1 MSTQIK
7 RLYQNNQEFV
17 PITLAEAVVVD
28 ATNIP
33 GLQTL
38 RITTLDKVL
47 KNTLAVVGA
56 NTLNIETI
64 NTTLTNINTTLQ
76 KKQDKLTAGDGI
88 TIDLDGTISVT
99 NTSTLGF
106 QYKIVKR
113 LPSPPGKDYENIIY
127 LVPNTTGV
135 NGNIFIEY
143 ICINKDSIIDK
154 INTGFSC
161 DNVLHKDCPKP
172 QWHQHLCKE
181 NFLGEFK
188 TELEKQLAR
197 DNLDI
202 YSKVQ
207 IDEFIKNL
215 TGVDLSSY
223 ITKDYFNEAIQD
235 LDYVKSSLKSNID
248 YNIPENLF
256 TI

>member
-47 KNTLAVVGA
+47 KNTLAVVGT
-56 NTLNIETI
+56 NTINIETI
-64 NTTLTNINTTLQ
+64 NTTLANINTTLQ

-88 TIDLDGTISVT
+88 TIDPDGTISVT

-127 LVPNTTGV
+127 LVPNTQGI

-143 ICINKDSIIDK
+143 ICINKDSNYIWEQIGSLTTDVNLDNYVTKKEFTDLRSIVLTAQDVTTSSGNPVTVEID
-154 INTGFSC
+154 IPNYLY
-161 DNVLHKDCPKP
+161 DKP
-172 QWHQHLCKE
+172 Q
-181 NFLGEFK
+181 
-188 TELEKQLAR
+188 
-197 DNLDI
+197 I
-202 YSKVQ
+202 S
-207 IDEFIKNL
+207 
-215 TGVDLSSY
+215 
-223 ITKDYFNEAIQD
+223 
-235 LDYVKSSLKSNID
+235 
-248 YNIPENLF
+248 
-256 TI
+256 

>member
-64 NTTLTNINTTLQ
+64 NTTLTNINNTLQ
-76 KKQDKLTAGDGI
+76 NKQDKLTAGDGI
-88 TIDLDGTISVT
+88 TIDPDGTISVT

-106 QYKIVKR
+106 QYKIVKM

-127 LVPNTTGV
+127 LVPNTQGV

-143 ICINKDSIIDK
+143 ICINKDSNYIWEQIGSLTTDV
-154 INTGFSC
+154 NL
-161 DNVLHKDCPKP
+161 DNYVT
-172 QWHQHLCKE
+172 
-181 NFLGEFK
+181 K
-188 TELEKQLAR
+188 TEFT
-197 DNLDI
+197 N
-202 YSKVQ
+202 
-207 IDEFIKNL
+207 
-215 TGVDLSSY
+215 LSS
-223 ITKDYFNEAIQD
+223 IVLTAQD
-235 LDYVKSSLKSNID
+235 VTTSSGTPVTVGYD
-248 YNIPENLF
+248 IPNNLYDKK
-256 TI
+256 

>member
-47 KNTLAVVGA
+47 KNTLTVVGA

-88 TIDLDGTISVT
+88 TIDPDGTISVT

-106 QYKIVKR
+106 QYKIVKM
-113 LPSPPGKDYENIIY
+113 LPSPPKKDYENIIY

-143 ICINKDSIIDK
+143 ICINKDSNYIWEQIGSLTTDV
-154 INTGFSC
+154 NL
-161 DNVLHKDCPKP
+161 DNYVT
-172 QWHQHLCKE
+172 
-181 NFLGEFK
+181 K
-188 TELEKQLAR
+188 TEFT
-197 DNLDI
+197 N
-202 YSKVQ
+202 
-207 IDEFIKNL
+207 
-215 TGVDLSSY
+215 LSS
-223 ITKDYFNEAIQD
+223 IVLTAQD
-235 LDYVKSSLKSNID
+235 VTTSSGDPVTVEIDISNYLYD
-248 YNIPENLF
+248 KK
-256 TI
+256 

>member
-47 KNTLAVVGA
+47 KNTLTVVGA

-88 TIDLDGTISVT
+88 TIDPDGTISVT

-106 QYKIVKR
+106 QYKIVKM

-127 LVPNTTGV
+127 LVPNTQGV

-143 ICINKDSIIDK
+143 ICINKDSNYIWEQIGSLTTD
-154 INTGFSC
+154 
-161 DNVLHKDCPKP
+161 V
-172 QWHQHLCKE
+172 
-181 NFLGEFK
+181 
-188 TELEKQLAR
+188 
-197 DNLDI
+197 NLDN
-202 YSKVQ
+202 YVTRT
-207 IDEFIKNL
+207 EFTN
-215 TGVDLSSY
+215 LSS
-223 ITKDYFNEAIQD
+223 IVLTAQD
-235 LDYVKSSLKSNID
+235 VTTSSGDPVTVEIDISNYLYD
-248 YNIPENLF
+248 KK
-256 TI
+256 